1 MSAAVHWEVP
11 DMIRSVYLLA
21 VLRFRSY
28 FPFDLLILFLFVI
41 HFVMLFVIHF
51 VMLFLML
58 FLMLSAIHFATLFV
72 MLFAILFAIRSLS
85 ILTKNLF
92 SIVFRPSESAFNVF

>member
-51 VMLFLML
+51 VMLFV
-58 FLMLSAIHFATLFV
+58 MLSAIHFATLFV